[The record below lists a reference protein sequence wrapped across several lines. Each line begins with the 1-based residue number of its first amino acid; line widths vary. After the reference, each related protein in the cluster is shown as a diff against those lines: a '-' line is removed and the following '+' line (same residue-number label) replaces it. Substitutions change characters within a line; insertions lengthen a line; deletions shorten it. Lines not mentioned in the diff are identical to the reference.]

1 VSHNNSLVLAVDGS
15 GVASFKHPSKEFC
28 ISGII
33 TTTKNLTKINSRMSN
48 VCKKYFSDPDV
59 VLHFTEISRKIGI
72 FDSLKDPLYET
83 GFWSDII
90 SVIENKEIMLVYGL
104 ADKDL
109 IKSRGWQQIT
119 LAERCYHSVIKNF
132 FRILIKL
139 KLKGQIVTESDLYTD
154 DALIKIHN
162 KFQSEGIPI
171 LRVSSKKYHQTVTSL
186 SLVNKYNLDSLV
198 QLADLLGNISRK
210 LYRVR
215 QNKDES
221 CDKLQLKL
229 IRLIERKIKRKEAF
243 YEVI

>member
-1 VSHNNSLVLAVDGS
+1 MSHNNSLVLAVDGS

-33 TTTKNLTKINSRMSN
+33 TTNKNLSKVNSRVSK
-48 VCKKYFSDPDV
+48 VCKKYFNDPDV

-72 FDSLKDPLYET
+72 FDSLKDPVYEI

-90 SVIENKEIMLVYGL
+90 SVIENKDIILVYGL
-104 ADKDL
+104 ADKEL

-119 LAERCYHSVIKNF
+119 LAERCYQSVIKNF
-132 FRILIKL
+132 FRILLKL

-154 DALIKIHN
+154 DALIKVHN
-162 KFQSEGIPI
+162 KFQSEGIPM

-198 QLADLLGNISRK
+198 QLADLLGYVSRK
-210 LYRVR
+210 LYRVGL
-215 QNKDES
+215 NKNEV
-221 CDKLQLKL
+221 CDKLHLKL
-229 IRLIERKIKRKEAF
+229 IRLLERKIKRKEAF